1 MLSIKMLDQQESNK
15 EKVRYYQEYIY
26 KSPKL
31 QQMHESLFDLE
42 IIRRTP
48 ICVLSSCSASLF
60 WPREPL

>member
-48 ICVLSSCSASLF
+48 ICVLSSC
-60 WPREPL
+60 